1 MIVIRDMAKA
11 IKKDISIATDEI
23 QKAINLKSTYP
34 MIAEAYY
41 HRAELTKEK
50 INDSHNDIVNFIKD
64 YRKDNEPPKEMLI
77 RWDFVHEDL
86 MEDMVNINKMQDM
99 YKSL

>member
-11 IKKDISIATDEI
+11 LKKDIHIATDEI

-34 MIAEAYY
+34 IIAETYY

-50 INDSHNDIVNFIKD
+50 IDDAHNDLIKFIKD
-64 YRKDNEPPKEMLI
+64 YRRDNEPPKEMLV
-77 RWDFVHEDL
+77 RWNFVHEDL
-86 MEDMVNINKMQDM
+86 MEDVVNITKMQDM